1 MQEAGYNRFRIE
13 PKPAPHVYQIPNKFD
28 VSARKLR
35 LAAMLVHEA
44 FEYRLNKEVVL
55 SRPCIYGVFGGRF
68 GGFKPLKHK
77 CVGCM
82 RCVQE
87 YPHIMTVKQSDRYKR
102 LGDSFWTPENVY
114 TVWNE
119 ASTGKIP
126 VKGMGYKGAFA
137 GEGFDGMWTDMS
149 EIVRPTRDGVYGRE
163 YISTSVDIGRKP
175 TSIDFTK
182 IDYQPKS
189 LEIPVPIIFDELPTG
204 TDTTDIRAAVDL
216 AAKKIGTLNISRD
229 IGRRETGLD
238 NLLPIIDEKGIADNE
253 ERDQPEIAEFDA
265 ETRGLLDRMLA
276 RFDRSILIARLPL
289 REDSGSAASG
299 LVRQGVHGLHL
310 YADYH
315 GQDYSKDTRHIST
328 ALKDVHQQLV
338 REGLRD
344 KVTIIASGG
353 IILAEHVPKAIICG
367 ADLVA
372 IDTTVLVALQ
382 AEFKAETRDRANCH
396 LWPRRINAEWGA
408 QRLVNLIGVWH
419 DQLIEILSAMGMRD
433 VRRLRGDIGRS
444 MMDLE
449 LREQSF
455 KGIAWAT

>member
-1 MQEAGYNRFRIE
+1 MPSKYERFKIE
-13 PKPAPHVYQIPNKFD
+13 TKPAPHVFQIPNKFD
-28 VSARKLR
+28 VSAKKVR

-44 FEYRLNKEVVL
+44 FEFKLNKEVVL

-87 YPHIMTVKQSDRYKR
+87 YPHIMTVKQSEEYKR
-102 LGDSFWTPENVY
+102 LGDSFWTPEAVF
-114 TVWNE
+114 TIWNE

-126 VKGMGYKGAFA
+126 VKGMGYKGAFG
-137 GEGFDGMWTDMS
+137 GEGFDGIWTDMS

-175 TSIDFTK
+175 TSVDFAKVDRAPPTV
-182 IDYQPKS
+182 
-189 LEIPVPIIFDELPTG
+189 EIPVPIIFDKVPAGNGAARTAVGKAAEKLG
-204 TDTTDIRAAVDL
+204 TFY
-216 AAKKIGTLNISRD
+216 ISRSRTPFD
-229 IGRRETGLD
+229 SGPANLIPIVDEETVQDLVEVPAAIVEYEVERSDLFEKLD
-238 NLLPIIDEKGIADNE
+238 DALRSTII
-253 ERDQPEIAEFDA
+253 
-265 ETRGLLDRMLA
+265 
-276 RFDRSILIARLPL
+276 IARMPL
-289 REDSGSAASG
+289 REDSGMVACKLA
-299 LVRQGVHGLHL
+299 RQGVHGFHL

-315 GQDYSKDTRHIST
+315 GQDYSKEPRHIST
-328 ALKDVHQQLV
+328 ALKDVHQRLV
-338 REGLRD
+338 KEGLRD
-344 KVTIIASGG
+344 QVTIIASGG
-353 IILAEHVPKAIICG
+353 ITLAEHVPKAIICG

-382 AEFKAETRDRANCH
+382 AEFKGETRDRANCQMK
-396 LWPRRINAEWGA
+396 PREIDPEWGA
-408 QRLVNLIGVWH
+408 QRLVNLFGVWH

-444 MMDLE
+444 MMDAE

>member
-1 MQEAGYNRFRIE
+1 
-13 PKPAPHVYQIPNKFD
+13 
-28 VSARKLR
+28 
-35 LAAMLVHEA
+35 
-44 FEYRLNKEVVL
+44 
-55 SRPCIYGVFGGRF
+55 
-68 GGFKPLKHK
+68 
-77 CVGCM
+77 
-82 RCVQE
+82 
-87 YPHIMTVKQSDRYKR
+87 
-102 LGDSFWTPENVY
+102 
-114 TVWNE
+114 
-119 ASTGKIP
+119 
-126 VKGMGYKGAFA
+126 
-137 GEGFDGMWTDMS
+137 
-149 EIVRPTRDGVYGRE
+149 
-163 YISTSVDIGRKP
+163 
-175 TSIDFTK
+175 
-182 IDYQPKS
+182 

-204 TDTTDIRAAVDL
+204 TDTADIRAAVGL
-216 AAKKIGTLNISRD
+216 AAEKIGTLNISRD
-229 IGRRETGLD
+229 IRHRETGRD
-238 NLLPIIDEKGIADNE
+238 NLLPIIDEEGIADNE
-253 ERDQPEIAEFDA
+253 EREQLEIAEFDA
-265 ETRGLLDRMLA
+265 ETPGLLDRLLA

-289 REDSGSAASG
+289 REDSGSAASR

-315 GQDYSKDTRHIST
+315 GQDYSRDARHIST

-353 IILAEHVPKAIICG
+353 ITLAEHVPKAIICG

-382 AEFKAETRDRANCH
+382 AEFKGETSDRANHH
-396 LWPRRINAEWGA
+396 LWPRRINPEWGA

>member
-1 MQEAGYNRFRIE
+1 MQEAGYKRFRIE

-28 VSARKLR
+28 VSARKVR

-44 FEYRLNKEVVL
+44 FEYKLNKEVVL

-68 GGFKPLKHK
+68 GGFKPLKQK

-102 LGDSFWTPENVY
+102 LGDSFWTPENVF

-126 VKGMGYKGAFA
+126 VKGMGYKGAFS

-163 YISTSVDIGRKP
+163 YISTGVDIGRKP
-175 TSIDFTK
+175 MSIDFVG
-182 IDYQPKS
+182 IDDQPKM

-204 TDTTDIRAAVDL
+204 TDNADVRAAVAL
-216 AAKKIGTLNISRD
+216 AADKIGTLD
-229 IGRRETGLD
+229 IARGIRIGEPGLG
-238 NLLPIIDEKGIADNE
+238 NLLPIIDEEGIEDYGEA
-253 ERDQPEIAEFDA
+253 QPETLEFDA
-265 ETRGLLDRMLA
+265 EKPGLLNKLLS
-276 RFDRSILIARLPL
+276 RFDQSILIGRLL
-289 REDSGSAASG
+289 LKEDSASVACK
-299 LVRQGVHGLHL
+299 LARQGVHGLHFC
-310 YADYH
+310 ADYH
-315 GQDYSKDTRHIST
+315 GRDYSDDARHISA

-344 KVTIIASGG
+344 QVTIIASGG

-372 IDTTVLVALQ
+372 IDTTMLVALQ
-382 AEFKAETRDRANCH
+382 AEFQGETRDRANCR
-396 LWPRRINAEWGA
+396 LMPRRINPEWGA